1 VTIGSSELQ
10 RLVGLL
16 AAGGVIACPT
26 ETLVGLLAAALAPE
40 AVARVCAL
48 KGRDVSQPIGVL
60 VSDFEAL
67 SSVALEIPELARQ
80 LAERHWPGP
89 LTLLLR
95 VRPGLPAA
103 LSMNGKIGVRVP
115 GPSPALELVRAF
127 GAPLTAT
134 SANMTGRAPALT
146 AEEARA
152 AFPVGLAHVVPGSA
166 PGGLAS
172 TVVDATGREPVVL
185 RAGAIAG
192 ALLD

>member
-1 VTIGSSELQ
+1 VTLGSSELQ

-26 ETLVGLLAAALAPE
+26 ETLMGLLAAALDPD
-40 AVARVCAL
+40 AVAHVCAL
-48 KGRDVSQPIGVL
+48 KGRDVRQPIGVL
-60 VSDFEAL
+60 VPDFAAL
-67 SSVALEIPELARQ
+67 SSVAIEIPALART

-95 VRPGLPAA
+95 VRPGLPAP
-103 LSMNGKIGVRVP
+103 LSMDGKIGVRVP
-115 GPSPALELVRAF
+115 GPSPALDLVRAF

-134 SANMTGRAPALT
+134 SANKTGRAAALS

-152 AFPVGLAHVVPGSA
+152 AFPVGLAYVVPGAA

-192 ALLD
+192 PLLG